1 MHFSIGKKLTMGFGL
16 VVVLILASTLENI
29 YLLSD
34 VRKSQKEVIET
45 RFAMMMAGKNLVN
58 GVNQSLA
65 ALRGYMIL
73 GGEQG
78 AAKRF
83 KMERKQAWQHIANA
97 IISLDSLSD
106 NLDDESKQI
115 INEIRPLLADIKLYQ
130 IQIEEIAQTPQ
141 NQPALELMLNQAG
154 PQSKQMLVHLQ
165 NMIEIEA
172 DLEADEERK
181 TLLKY
186 LADSHGAFAT
196 SIDGLRA
203 YLITGDSAF
212 KDQFDTNWQINTDA
226 YIEID
231 DNIDM
236 LTDEQLADWQEYESL
251 RELFAPVSIEM
262 FRLRVSPKWN
272 IANHQLENDVE
283 PLVQQITELL
293 HLVSVQQEQSVELA
307 SNDLEDSLS
316 FVFIVMLI
324 AAGVVLL
331 VSIATAV
338 YIVRDISRAMDMLV
352 SHSAEISN
360 GNLAC
365 AELTEELTKGND
377 EFGELARDFEQMSHS
392 LSDMIAKVKGHGIQ
406 MRVASFQVA
415 SLSEE
420 ILCASQQE
428 ENRSSEVTEAT
439 EQLIAA
445 SQTNL
450 NLAGQALEV
459 VLESEKQAHAGISAV
474 DATIAEMESSV
485 NEVKRTSSEIAELE
499 EASQHIYDITG
510 TIHQIADQT
519 NLLALNAAIEAARAG
534 EHGRGF
540 AVVADEV
547 RNLATKTSEATVEI
561 TNLIKVLRE
570 KVEQSIESMDRA
582 AKHVFESQNCAAQTA
597 SAINAIGDS
606 VQHISESNQQISQ
619 SADIQMNQL
628 GLLQEK
634 LSQLFETLR
643 EDGSRAG
650 AVSINAQ
657 VLFDITQNIND
668 ALSQFRTY
676 VPQID
681 SSIERDRRHSK
692 RVQGCLRVEVTQGIS
707 SYEGVTSD
715 IGEDSL
721 GITMS
726 RPLDLSKSVILT
738 IFVPYNNFIDY
749 KNQMPLMAK
758 GKLIRGGESGQ
769 VYQYGLTIELENEQA
784 EQQLKQAFEFFEKP
798 TMSAEI
804 LQ

>member
-16 VVVLILASTLENI
+16 VVFLIIASTMENT
-29 YLLSD
+29 YLLTNVSG
-34 VRKSQKEVIET
+34 SQKEVIEK
-45 RFAMMMAGKNLVN
+45 RFPMMMAGKDLVN
-58 GVNQSLA
+58 GVNHSLA

-73 GGEQG
+73 GGEV
-78 AAKRF
+78 AAAQRF
-83 KMERKQAWQHIANA
+83 KVERQQAWFQIDSA
-97 IISLDSLSD
+97 IEALDSLSKELD
-106 NLDDESKQI
+106 NNTKQTTDS
-115 INEIRPLLADIKLYQ
+115 IRPLLAKIRDFQ
-130 IQIEEIAQTPQ
+130 NQIEQIAQTPQ
-141 NQPALELMLNQAG
+141 NQPALELMLSQAG
-154 PQSKQMLVHLQ
+154 PMSKQMLVHLQ
-165 NMIEIEA
+165 NMIEVEA

-203 YLITGDSAF
+203 YLITGDGAF

-231 DNIDM
+231 DNIDL
-236 LTDEQLADWQEYESL
+236 LTDEQLEDWQQYEGL
-251 RELFAPVSIEM
+251 REAFAPVSIEM
-262 FRLRVSPKWN
+262 FRLRVSEKWN
-272 IANHQLENDVE
+272 VANHQLENDVE
-283 PLVQQITELL
+283 PLVLQITRLL
-293 HLVSVQQEQSVELA
+293 DLVTQEQAQSVQLA
-307 SNDLEDSLS
+307 ATDLEDSLL
-316 FVFIVMLI
+316 FVFTVMLI
-324 AAGVVLL
+324 AAAVVLL
-331 VSIATAV
+331 VSIGTAV

-352 SHSAEISN
+352 SHSDEISN

-439 EQLIAA
+439 EQLITS

-450 NLAGQALEV
+450 NLASEALDI
-459 VLESEKQAHAGISAV
+459 VLESEKQAQAGISAV

-485 NEVKRTSSEIAELE
+485 NEVKKTSSEIQALD
-499 EASQHIYDITG
+499 EASQHIYNITD
-510 TIHQIADQT
+510 TIHQIAEQT

-547 RNLATKTSEATVEI
+547 RNLASKTSEATVEI
-561 TNLIKVLRE
+561 TNLIKGLRE
-570 KVEQSIESMDRA
+570 RVEMSIESMDRA
-582 AKHVFESQNCAAQTA
+582 AKHVFESQNRAAETA

-606 VQHISESNQQISQ
+606 VQHISQSNQQISH
-619 SADIQMNQL
+619 SADVQMNQL
-628 GLLQEK
+628 GLLQDK

-643 EDGSRAG
+643 DDGSRAG

-668 ALSQFRTY
+668 ALSKFKTY
-676 VPQID
+676 LPQEEVGVAR
-681 SSIERDRRHSK
+681 ERRNNK
-692 RVQGCLRVEVTQGIS
+692 RVHGCLRVEVTQGNS

-715 IGEDSL
+715 IGEGGL

-726 RPLDLSKSVILT
+726 RPLDMSEPVKLT
-738 IFVPYNNFIDY
+738 IFVPCNTFIDY
-749 KNQMPLMAK
+749 KNQIPLMAQ
-758 GKLIRGGESGQ
+758 GRLIRGGEIGQ
-769 VYQYGLTIELENEQA
+769 VYQYGSTLEIEEEASRVRLQ
-784 EQQLKQAFEFFEKP
+784 QAFDFFEQP
-798 TMSAEI
+798 TLSAEI

>member
-1 MHFSIGKKLTMGFGL
+1 M
-16 VVVLILASTLENI
+16 VCLIIASTLKNT
-29 YLLSD
+29 YLLTGVSA
-34 VRKSQKEVIET
+34 SQKEVIET
-45 RFAMMMAGKNLVN
+45 RFPMMMAGKDLVN

-73 GGEQG
+73 GSEESAGQ
-78 AAKRF
+78 RF
-83 KMERKQAWQHIANA
+83 KIERQQAWLQIDGA
-97 IISLDSLSD
+97 IQALDSLSENLE
-106 NLDDESKQI
+106 NLDNHAQKTT
-115 INEIRPLLADIKLYQ
+115 NKIRPLLAQIKHAQL
-130 IQIEEIAQTPQ
+130 QIEQVAQTPQ
-141 NQPALELMLNQAG
+141 NQPALELMLNNAG
-154 PQSKQMLVHLQ
+154 PTSKQMLVHLQ

-203 YLITGDSAF
+203 YLITGDSVF
-212 KDQFDTNWQINTDA
+212 KDQFDINWQINTDA

-231 DNIDM
+231 DNIDL
-236 LTDEQLADWQEYESL
+236 LTDEQLADWQQYESL
-251 RELFAPVSIEM
+251 RETFAPVSIDM
-262 FRLRVSPKWN
+262 FRLRVGAKWN

-283 PLVQQITELL
+283 PLVQQITGLLEL
-293 HLVSVQQEQSVELA
+293 VTQEQDQSVELA
-307 SNDLEDSLS
+307 STDLEASLM
-316 FVFIVMLI
+316 FVFTGMLI
-324 AAGVVLL
+324 AAAVVLL
-331 VSIATAV
+331 VSIGTAT

-352 SHSAEISN
+352 SHSDAISN

-377 EFGELARDFEQMSHS
+377 EFGELARDFEQMSYS

-439 EQLIAA
+439 EHLITA

-450 NLAGQALEV
+450 DLAGEALEIV
-459 VLESEKQAHAGISAV
+459 IESEKQALAGIAAV
-474 DATIAEMESSV
+474 DATIVEMENSV
-485 NEVKRTSSEIAELE
+485 KEVNHTSSEIQELE

-561 TNLIKVLRE
+561 TKLIKVLRE

-582 AKHVFESQNCAAQTA
+582 AKHVFESQNRAAETA

-606 VQHISESNQQISQ
+606 VQHISQSNQQISH
-619 SADIQMNQL
+619 SADVQMNQL
-628 GLLQEK
+628 GLLQDK

-657 VLFDITQNIND
+657 VLFDITQNINE
-668 ALSQFRTY
+668 ALSQFKTY
-676 VPQID
+676 VPKYSVSVD
-681 SSIERDRRHSK
+681 TERRSTQ
-692 RVQGCLRVEVTQGIS
+692 RVQGCLRVEVTQGNY
-707 SYEGVTSD
+707 SYEGVTTD
-715 IGEDSL
+715 IGESGL

-726 RPLDLSKSVILT
+726 RPLDMSQPVTLT
-738 IFVPYNNFIDY
+738 IFVPCDTFIDY
-749 KNQMPLMAK
+749 KNQIPLMAE
-758 GKLIRGGESGQ
+758 GAIVRGGEVGQ
-769 VYQYGLTIELENEQA
+769 VFQYGLTIELELESSRVSLQ
-784 EQQLKQAFEFFEKP
+784 KAFEFFEKP
-798 TMSAEI
+798 TLNSDKFN
-804 LQ
+804 

>member
-16 VVVLILASTLENI
+16 VMCLIIASTITNN
-29 YLLSD
+29 YLLTGVSA
-34 VRKSQKEVIET
+34 RQKEVIEA
-45 RFAMMMAGKNLVN
+45 RFPMMMAGKNLVN

-73 GGEQG
+73 GGEVE

-83 KMERKQAWQHIANA
+83 KMERQQAWLQIDGA
-97 IISLDSLSD
+97 IEAFDLLSEDLD
-106 NLDDESKQI
+106 NNTKQI
-115 INEIRPLLADIKLYQ
+115 KKKIRPLLAQIRDYQ
-130 IQIEEIAQTPQ
+130 LQIEQIAQTPQ
-141 NQPALELMLNQAG
+141 NQPALELMLSQAG
-154 PQSKQMLVHLQ
+154 PTSKQMLVHLQ
-165 NMIEIEA
+165 NMIEIEV

-181 TLLKY
+181 TLLKH

-212 KDQFDTNWQINTDA
+212 KDQFDINWQINTDA
-226 YIEID
+226 YVEID
-231 DNIDM
+231 DNIDL
-236 LTDEQLADWQEYESL
+236 LTDQQLEAWQQYDNL
-251 RELFAPVSIEM
+251 REAFAPVSIEM
-262 FRLRVSPKWN
+262 FHLRVSEKWN
-272 IANHQLENDVE
+272 VANHQLENNVE
-283 PLVQQITELL
+283 PLVQQIKGLL
-293 HLVSVQQEQSVELA
+293 DLVTQKQAQSVALA
-307 SNDLEDSLS
+307 SKDLEESLL
-316 FVFIVMLI
+316 FVFTVMLI
-324 AAGVVLL
+324 AAAVVLL

-352 SHSAEISN
+352 SHSDEISN

-365 AELTEELTKGND
+365 AELTEELTKGKD
-377 EFGELARDFEQMSHS
+377 EFGELARDFAQMSHS
-392 LSDMIAKVKGHGIQ
+392 LSGMIAKVKGHGIQ

-439 EQLIAA
+439 EQLICA

-450 NLAGQALEV
+450 NLATEALEI
-459 VLESEKQAHAGISAV
+459 VLESEKQAHAGIAAV

-485 NEVKRTSSEIAELE
+485 NEVKQTSTEIQALDA
-499 EASQHIYDITG
+499 ASQHIYNITD

-547 RNLATKTSEATVEI
+547 RNLASKTSEATVEI
-561 TNLIKVLRE
+561 TNLIKGLRE
-570 KVEQSIESMDRA
+570 KVELSIESMDRA
-582 AKHVFESQNCAAQTA
+582 ARHVFESQNRAAETA
-597 SAINAIGDS
+597 CAINAIGDS
-606 VQHISESNQQISQ
+606 VQHISQSNQQISH
-619 SADIQMNQL
+619 SADVQMNQL

-657 VLFDITQNIND
+657 VLFDITQNINE
-668 ALSQFRTY
+668 ALSQFKTY
-676 VPQID
+676 VPQNTD
-681 SSIERDRRHSK
+681 VVEHERRSNK
-692 RVQGCLRVEVTQGIS
+692 RVYGCLRVEVTQGNS

-715 IGEDSL
+715 IGEGGL

-726 RPLDLSKSVILT
+726 RPLDMAEPVKLT
-738 IFVPYNNFIDY
+738 IFVPFNTFVDY
-749 KNQMPLMAK
+749 KSQTPLVAR
-758 GKLIRGGESGQ
+758 GKVIRGGESGQ
-769 VYQYGLTIELENEQA
+769 VYQYGLVIELDDEIARLGLQ
-784 EQQLKQAFEFFEKP
+784 QAFEFFEKP
-798 TMSAEI
+798 TLSAEM